1 MAELPQQ
8 FESFAIENA
17 NLWCRTD
24 MVLNY
29 IKVFFR
35 HLLHQSRSHTGRA
48 GTDGTVKR
56 YSDYADGVN
65 KNVCQCL

>member
-35 HLLHQSRSHTGRA
+35 HLLHQSRSHRGRA
-48 GTDGTVKR
+48 GRTE
-56 YSDYADGVN
+56 
-65 KNVCQCL
+65 L